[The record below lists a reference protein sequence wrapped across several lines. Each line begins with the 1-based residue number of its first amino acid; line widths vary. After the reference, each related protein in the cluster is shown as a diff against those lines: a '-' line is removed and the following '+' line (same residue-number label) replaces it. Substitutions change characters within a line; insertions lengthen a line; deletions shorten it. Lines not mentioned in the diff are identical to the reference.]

1 MCFSPE
7 ASIITGTILSVTGIA
22 AIKKA
27 KTRSQIFFAG
37 IPFIFAFQQITEGVV
52 WLSLL
57 HTSYA
62 SWHNPSTYLFLVFA
76 QIVWPSWVPFSILLL
91 EKDKKRKKI
100 LYLLLIIGL
109 LVSTIL
115 TIRLSTEN
123 IYSEIQGHHIKY
135 NFESSGPFL
144 RYLSLL
150 YVISTVTPAF
160 TSSILK
166 IRFLGLIILISY
178 IVTKIFYE
186 NHVISVWCF
195 FAALIS
201 IFVYFIMVEVSVSLP
216 NGKKPGTIPRNINQS
231 QVIRS

>member
-7 ASIITGTILSVTGIA
+7 ASIISGTILSVMGIA

-27 KTRSQIFFAG
+27 KTRSQIFFAS
-37 IPFIFAFQQITEGVV
+37 IPFIFAFQQLIEGVV

-150 YVISTVTPAF
+150 YILSTVIPTF
-160 TSSILK
+160 ISSVRK
-166 IRFLGLIILISY
+166 MKVLGLIILLSY

-186 NHVISVWCF
+186 NYVISVWCF
-195 FAALIS
+195 FAALMS
-201 IFVYFIMVEVSVSLP
+201 IFVYFIVAEVSVSLLD
-216 NGKKPGTIPRNINQS
+216 GKKPETIPPKH
-231 QVIRS
+231 

>member
-7 ASIITGTILSVTGIA
+7 ASIISGTILSVMGIA

-27 KTRSQIFFAG
+27 KTRSQIFFAS
-37 IPFIFAFQQITEGVV
+37 IPFIFAFQQLIEGVV

-57 HTSYA
+57 HTSYV

-109 LVSTIL
+109 FVSIIL

-150 YVISTVTPAF
+150 YILSTVIPTF
-160 TSSILK
+160 ISSVRK
-166 IRFLGLIILISY
+166 MKVLGLIILLSY

-186 NHVISVWCF
+186 NYVISVWCF
-195 FAALIS
+195 FAALMS
-201 IFVYFIMVEVSVSLP
+201 IFVYFIVAEVSVSLLD
-216 NGKKPGTIPRNINQS
+216 GKKPETIPS
-231 QVIRS
+231 KH

>member
-7 ASIITGTILSVTGIA
+7 ASIITGTILSVMGIA

-27 KTRSQIFFAG
+27 KTRSQIFFAS
-37 IPFIFAFQQITEGVV
+37 IPFIFAFQQLIEGVV

-91 EKDKKRKKI
+91 EKDKKRKKV
-100 LYLLLIIGL
+100 LYMLLIIGL

-150 YVISTVTPAF
+150 YILSTVIPTF
-160 TSSILK
+160 ISSVRK
-166 IRFLGLIILISY
+166 MKVLGLIILLSY

-186 NHVISVWCF
+186 NYVISVWCF
-195 FAALIS
+195 FAALMS
-201 IFVYFIMVEVSVSLP
+201 IFVYFIVAEVSVSLLD
-216 NGKKPGTIPRNINQS
+216 GKKPETIPPKH
-231 QVIRS
+231 